1 VPDIEQ
7 ANLHW
12 CRIIQTGELCVQ
24 VLSEEEKFSMDG
36 YTMTYE
42 AVIVVMTWRAL
53 PRELILSQLIGVSLH
68 ASLLVLQ
75 ACFVGGGGSLSG
87 GVVQSVALFQRGH
100 TEGSLIIN
108 TRPRSEHG
116 LPPS

>member
-1 VPDIEQ
+1 
-7 ANLHW
+7 
-12 CRIIQTGELCVQ
+12 
-24 VLSEEEKFSMDG
+24 
-36 YTMTYE
+36 
-42 AVIVVMTWRAL
+42 
-53 PRELILSQLIGVSLH
+53 
-68 ASLLVLQ
+68 LVLQ